1 MGVFIQIAF
10 VQNAAIG
17 FQKARKLKKINNHD
31 TVHFKIRFSSGDREK
46 N

>member
-31 TVHFKIRFSSGDREK
+31 TVH
-46 N
+46 